1 MTSIFSKLV
10 TRPTAALLPLLC
22 LGLLFSSRITGLAES
37 VTLAWDRN
45 PETDVT
51 GYQLYYGTNSGIYS
65 QTVNVGNTTEVVIP
79 DLESRTTYY
88 AVVTAYNTAGLE
100 SFLSEELAF
109 KIGPTPPIW
118 PATLIF
124 LEAEAGEVTAPML
137 NRPDP
142 NASGEAFMET
152 APTGDSGGA
161 VTWEFP
167 APAGPVWQIW
177 ARLKVPA
184 GSQGAFAI
192 AAGDGPSVTC
202 HPDPGDKPS
211 ADQWT
216 WARFLSPSG
225 RPHTVGLTGGT
236 QTLTFRAAAALTGL
250 DRIVLSADP
259 AFIPP
264 SNLPAS
270 GDYLALTTQPQNLTV
285 FAGVP
290 AGLTVTSASNGEVH
304 YQWYQDDVPI
314 PEAYQPYLPVGRMSS
329 ETASYRLVVTLG
341 DASLS
346 SGTAGLRVLPPPVLG
361 LTRAASPEDG
371 LRLNV
376 EGRQRQALI
385 LEYSDDLQQWHSLAT
400 FPGDSD
406 GPDTVTDSAAPQTTR
421 QRFYRLSVPAGE

>member
-1 MTSIFSKLV
+1 MA
-10 TRPTAALLPLLC
+10 RPTAALLPLLC
-22 LGLLFSSRITGLAES
+22 LGLLCSSRITGLAES

-45 PETDVT
+45 PETDIT
-51 GYQLYYGTNSGIYS
+51 GYQLYYGTTSGIYS

-79 DLESRTTYY
+79 GLESSTTYY
-88 AVVTAYNTAGLE
+88 VVITAYNTAGLE

-109 KIGPTPPIW
+109 KIEPTPPIR
-118 PATLIF
+118 PANLIF

-142 NASGEAFMET
+142 TASGQAFLET
-152 APTGDSGGA
+152 APTGDSGGE

-167 APAGPVWQIW
+167 APAGPAWQIW

-184 GSQGAFAI
+184 GSQGSFVI
-192 AAGDGPSVTC
+192 AAGDGPSVIC

-211 ADQWT
+211 GDQWT

-225 RPHTVGLTGGT
+225 APHTVAFTEGT
-236 QTLTFRAAAALTGL
+236 QTLTFRAAAAQTGL

-264 SNLPAS
+264 ADLPSS
-270 GDYLALTTQPQNLTV
+270 GDYLALTTQPRSLTV

-290 AGLTVTSASNGEVH
+290 AGLTVTAASTGEVH
-304 YQWYQDDVPI
+304 YQWYQDDVPLR
-314 PEAYQPYLPVGRMSS
+314 EAYQPYLPVKLMPS

-346 SGTAGLRVLPPPVLG
+346 SGTAGLTVLPPPVLE

-371 LRLNV
+371 LRLKV

-406 GPDTVTDSAAPQTTR
+406 GPDTVTDSAALQTTR
-421 QRFYRLSVPAGE
+421 QRFYRLSVPAGA